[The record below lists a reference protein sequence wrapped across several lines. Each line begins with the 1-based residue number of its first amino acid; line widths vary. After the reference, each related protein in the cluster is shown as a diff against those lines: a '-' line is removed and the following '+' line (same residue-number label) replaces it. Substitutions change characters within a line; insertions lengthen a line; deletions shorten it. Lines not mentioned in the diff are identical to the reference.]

1 MSSTNLTLNTDYNNT
16 YTLTAN
22 ILPYNS
28 TNMAVTWSSSNSK
41 VAKVDKSGKIT
52 GLKRGVA
59 VIKCKSNDTGV
70 EENCYVEVDDKYSKY
85 LKKFDYHDLVF
96 IYDNKRLKDFG
107 LVFSDS
113 IGLEQRVD
121 LVNILKN
128 PNPNNSDISDNVR
141 KINNLGVKINELQYK
156 QLICNYELTKKG
168 YYDYETQF
176 KLIQYNYDN
185 IKLALTILTMTE
197 NLNYDFKQGKAYL
210 ENKTFFR
217 HNLANNMVK
226 NRNSKSILLGSS
238 HTSKP
243 YYVVAEENNMTYFY
257 SSQYSKFVEKYGN
270 DKMWEANKL
279 FLKNQLDQ
287 NKKIYFNMNPNT
299 ASPSSAFYKEISY
312 IKEYY
317 GISPNQQLDANY
329 ITSLG
334 AWYWSGRVK

>member
-121 LVNILKN
+121 IVNILKN
-128 PNPNNSDISDNVR
+128 ANPNNSDISDNVR

-156 QLICNYELTKKG
+156 QLICNY
-168 YYDYETQF
+168 
-176 KLIQYNYDN
+176 
-185 IKLALTILTMTE
+185 
-197 NLNYDFKQGKAYL
+197 
-210 ENKTFFR
+210 
-217 HNLANNMVK
+217 
-226 NRNSKSILLGSS
+226 
-238 HTSKP
+238 
-243 YYVVAEENNMTYFY
+243 
-257 SSQYSKFVEKYGN
+257 
-270 DKMWEANKL
+270 
-279 FLKNQLDQ
+279 
-287 NKKIYFNMNPNT
+287 
-299 ASPSSAFYKEISY
+299 
-312 IKEYY
+312 
-317 GISPNQQLDANY
+317 
-329 ITSLG
+329 
-334 AWYWSGRVK
+334 